1 MIPLPQSVPP
11 AFELPD
17 LDAPDG
23 DLYFLLGV
31 LFNQQIRAETA
42 WAAPVRLADRL
53 GGLDVYALAAFA
65 PSALAAVMRDRPAV
79 HPFAA
84 VMATRVIGMCGQLA
98 TVYGARAA
106 NVWADQPSTATLLR
120 RLTAFPGIGP
130 HKASVAV
137 VYLTRAYG
145 IPLADPADQVAGQ
158 ALSSCPRLREV
169 LVT

>member
-1 MIPLPQSVPP
+1 MIPRPQSAPP

-42 WAAPVRLADRL
+42 WAAPARLADRL
-53 GGLDVYALAAFA
+53 GGLDVRELAAFT
-65 PSALAAVMRDRPAV
+65 PGALAAVMRDRPAV

-84 VMATRVIGMCGQLA
+84 VMATRVIGMCEQLA
-98 TVYGARAA
+98 TVYGARPA
-106 NVWADQPSTATLLR
+106 NVWADRPSAAMLLR

-137 VYLTRAYG
+137 AYLTRAYG
-145 IPLADPADQVAGQ
+145 IPLTGPADQVTGQ